1 MQSSYL
7 YTPIPTSHSFDDL
20 RSTGNMRLLR
30 DTDFKGLL
38 ARQDLIDWL
47 PQTRAMPILQIRR
60 NESMLGKVEAVLSEL
75 QAYRDSLGP

>member
-1 MQSSYL
+1 
-7 YTPIPTSHSFDDL
+7 
-20 RSTGNMRLLR
+20 MRLLR